1 MRVTM
6 EIRRFTDEDAEDTAR
21 IRAATITQL
30 TEFYER
36 EALEAWAGSITAE
49 DFKRSANEYHRF
61 VAVEDGRIL
70 GYGDWKPASNEFAGI
85 YIDPDAQ
92 GKGVGSALFDAIE
105 SDAREAGAPRLW
117 ANATKNA
124 RGFYERH
131 GFMEEG
137 EGYYE
142 ADGYR
147 IRTLMMGKR
156 LS

>member
-1 MRVTM
+1 M
-6 EIRRFTDEDAEDTAR
+6 EIRRFEESDAEAVAQ

-36 EALEAWAGSITAE
+36 EALETWAGAIGAD
-49 DFKRSANEYHRF
+49 DFKRSAAEYHRF
-61 VAVEDGRIL
+61 VAIEDGKIL
-70 GYGDWKPASNEFAGI
+70 GYGDWRPSTNEFAGI
-85 YIDPDAQ
+85 YISPDAQ
-92 GKGVGSALFDAIE
+92 GRGVGSALFDAIE
-105 SDAREAGAPRLW
+105 ADAREAGAPRLW

-124 RGFYERH
+124 QGFYEAH

-142 ADGYR
+142 AGEFK

-156 LS
+156 LE

>member
-1 MRVTM
+1 M
-6 EIRRFTDEDAEDTAR
+6 EIRRFENNDADEVAR

-36 EALEAWAGSITAE
+36 EALEAWAGAITAD
-49 DFKRSANEYHRF
+49 DFRRSGAEYHRF
-61 VAVEDGRIL
+61 IALEDGKIL
-70 GYGDWKPASNEFAGI
+70 GYGDWKPGSNEFAGI
-85 YIDPDAQ
+85 YIDPNAQ
-92 GKGVGSALFDAIE
+92 GKGVGSALFDRIE
-105 SDAREAGAPRLW
+105 KDARDAGAPRLW

-124 RGFYERH
+124 QGFYERH

-142 ADGYR
+142 AGEYR
-147 IRTLMMGKR
+147 IRTIMMGKR

>member
-1 MRVTM
+1 M
-6 EIRRFTDEDAEDTAR
+6 EIRRFEEADAEEVAR

-36 EALEAWAGSITAE
+36 AALEAWAGQIGAE
-49 DFKRSANEYHRF
+49 DFKKSASEYHRF
-61 VAVEDGRIL
+61 IAIEDGKIL
-70 GYGDWKPASNEFAGI
+70 GYGDWKPATNEFAGI

-105 SDAREAGAPRLW
+105 ADARASGAPRLW

-124 RGFYERH
+124 QGFYERH
-131 GFMEEG
+131 KFMEEG

-142 ADGYR
+142 VGEYR
-147 IRTLMMGKR
+147 IRTIMMGKR

>member
-1 MRVTM
+1 MRVKM
-6 EIRRFTDEDAEDTAR
+6 EIRSFEDADAEEVAR

-30 TEFYER
+30 TEFYDR
-36 EALEAWAGSITAE
+36 AALETWAGSITAE
-49 DFKRSANEYHRF
+49 DFKRSASEYHRF
-61 VAVEDGRIL
+61 VAVEDGKIL
-70 GYGDWKPASNEFAGI
+70 GYGDWKPGSNEFAGI

-92 GKGVGSALFDAIE
+92 GRGAGSALFERIE
-105 SDAREAGAPRLW
+105 QDARTAGAPRLW

-124 RGFYERH
+124 QGFYERH

-142 ADGYR
+142 AGDYR